1 MVDSAAAH
9 DTRRHRR
16 RDRDFRHVG
25 AGGDRLGLARRRR
38 VNGLSLVAGTQH
50 RRRLG
55 LDHHG
60 ARHRKHDLADRD
72 DDSNEDGRKSAD

>member
-1 MVDSAAAH
+1 MVDSAAAR

-60 ARHRKHDLADRD
+60 ARHRKYDLADRD